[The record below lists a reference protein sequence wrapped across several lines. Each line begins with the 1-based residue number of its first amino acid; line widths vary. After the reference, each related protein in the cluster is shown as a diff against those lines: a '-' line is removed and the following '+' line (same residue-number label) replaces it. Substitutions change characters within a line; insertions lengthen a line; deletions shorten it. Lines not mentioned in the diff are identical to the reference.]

1 MPILIYLLYCKQHMP
16 ASYICMY
23 LTKKLQ
29 IYDHLSIDDTSGL
42 LIMVWLLLKFCF
54 FKGEFILL
62 NKLALIVRPW
72 FHYFSVLLSSSL
84 RIICSSFPMLA
95 LVFSLGLCAATE
107 YDQCELQLRKI
118 KRHHMRKYTL
128 KLYIFGNYIILAA
141 KIPRKT
147 THIFKTH
154 MHACTHTTMSFQL

>member
-16 ASYICMY
+16 ASYICIY

-29 IYDHLSIDDTSGL
+29 IDYNLSINDTRGL
-42 LIMVWLLLKFCF
+42 LIMGWLLLKFCF
-54 FKGEFILL
+54 FKGELILL

-72 FHYFSVLLSSSL
+72 FHYFSILLCSSL
-84 RIICSSFPMLA
+84 RIICSSFPTLA

-107 YDQCELQLRKI
+107 YDQCELQRRKI

-128 KLYIFGNYIILAA
+128 QLHKFGNYIILAA
-141 KIPRKT
+141 KIPRKPIY
-147 THIFKTH
+147 IFKTH